1 MSSYIWVRHVKAGFP
16 GEKPGAQKPLG
27 ASKKIVRAAMNIEQ
41 REDLEEMVK
50 DIHAKMIDSEL
61 METYQLSA
69 TELKTVLN
77 HLVDTK
83 VLSKAELF
91 RRPILADDSI
101 DSEPRR
107 HLLRHR
113 LAFLV
118 SIHEADSPENRGWVT
133 DITDRGLG
141 TAKIHAT
148 VGEVKP
154 YVIVPRRMKDIDQ
167 IILKAEC
174 RWNSTEGPDQ
184 VPIAGFRITEIS
196 PDRLL
201 QLRKFIRLI
210 TLGDEE

>member
-1 MSSYIWVRHVKAGFP
+1 
-16 GEKPGAQKPLG
+16 
-27 ASKKIVRAAMNIEQ
+27 MNIEQ

-69 TELKTVLN
+69 SELKAVLK
-77 HLVDTK
+77 HLIETK
-83 VLSKAELF
+83 VLTQAEVY
-91 RRPILADDSI
+91 RRPILTDDSV
-101 DSEPRR
+101 DDEPRR
-107 HLLRHR
+107 NLPRHR

-118 SIHEADSPENRGWVT
+118 SIYEADSPEKRGWVT
-133 DITDRGLG
+133 DITDKGVG

-154 YVIVPRRMKDIDQ
+154 YVIVPRKLRGIDQ
-167 IILKAEC
+167 ITFKAEC
-174 RWNSTEGPDQ
+174 RWKSTEGPDQ

-196 PDRLL
+196 QDRLL

>member
-1 MSSYIWVRHVKAGFP
+1 
-16 GEKPGAQKPLG
+16 
-27 ASKKIVRAAMNIEQ
+27 
-41 REDLEEMVK
+41 
-50 DIHAKMIDSEL
+50 MIDSEL

-77 HLVDTK
+77 HLVETK
-83 VLSKAELF
+83 VLTRAELF

-101 DSEPRR
+101 DAEPRR
-107 HLLRHR
+107 HLPRHR

-118 SIHEADSPENRGWVT
+118 SIHDADSPEIRGWVT
-133 DITDRGLG
+133 DITDKGLG

>member
-1 MSSYIWVRHVKAGFP
+1 
-16 GEKPGAQKPLG
+16 
-27 ASKKIVRAAMNIEQ
+27 
-41 REDLEEMVK
+41 MVK
-50 DIHAKMIDSEL
+50 DIRKVLAPEL
-61 METYQLSA
+61 MKYRCRSGSKL
-69 TELKTVLN
+69 LN
-77 HLVDTK
+77 HLVVTK
-83 VLSKAELF
+83 VLTRAEF
-91 RRPILADDSI
+91 HRRPILTDDSI
-101 DSEPRR
+101 DAEPRR
-107 HLLRHR
+107 HLPRHR

-118 SIHEADSPENRGWVT
+118 SIHEAGSPEVRGWVT
-133 DITDRGLG
+133 DITDKGVG

>member
-1 MSSYIWVRHVKAGFP
+1 VGFP
-16 GEKPGAQKPLG
+16 GEKPGAQVSLG
-27 ASKKIVRAAMNIEQ
+27 VAKKNVRTDMNIEQ

-101 DSEPRR
+101 DAEPRR
-107 HLLRHR
+107 HLPRHR

-118 SIHEADSPENRGWVT
+118 SIHEADSPEIRGWVT
-133 DITDRGLG
+133 DITDKGLG

-148 VGEVKP
+148 VGEEKP

-196 PDRLL
+196 QDRLL

>member
-1 MSSYIWVRHVKAGFP
+1 
-16 GEKPGAQKPLG
+16 
-27 ASKKIVRAAMNIEQ
+27 MNIEQ

-77 HLVDTK
+77 HLVETK

-101 DSEPRR
+101 DAEPRR
-107 HLLRHR
+107 HLPRHR

-118 SIHEADSPENRGWVT
+118 SIHEADSPEIRGWVT
-133 DITDRGLG
+133 DITDKGLG